1 MSISF
6 NPAKTT
12 APTGNFA
19 LSTQGF
25 YAGSFKSNP
34 STRQRLEAGV
44 VSSSAVQP
52 FWGGL
57 AVTVAVD
64 TDGAQGLGCTVSA
77 ATSQANINGFTV
89 YDQGY
94 NATIVPGNSAPL
106 YAQSQTINYFR
117 LGSGAVIR
125 VACLASLVATLE
137 SGDASQA
144 LYWDPALLQLTA
156 SGTAGAIQLP
166 ASVQVRSVNITS
178 KVVSYSSGV
187 ASWVDGAVA
196 EIII

>member
-1 MSISF
+1 MTINF
-6 NPAKTT
+6 NPALTT
-12 APTGNFA
+12 APTGNFVQ
-19 LSTQGF
+19 STQGF
-25 YAGSFKSNP
+25 YQGSFKDNP
-34 STRQRLEAGV
+34 STRQRLESGLI
-44 VSSSAVQP
+44 SSGASQP

-57 AVTVAVD
+57 AVTAGVD
-64 TDGAQGLGCTVSA
+64 VDGAQGLGSVLTA
-77 ATSQANINGFTV
+77 ATAQANVNGFTV

-117 LGSGAVIR
+117 IGSGAVIR

-137 SGDASQA
+137 GGDASQA

-156 SGTAGAIQLP
+156 SGTSGAVQLP
-166 ASVQVRSVNITS
+166 TSVQVRSVNTNS
-178 KVVSYSSGV
+178 KVISYSGGV
-187 ASWVDGAVA
+187 ASWVAGAVA